1 MTVPE
6 ILPYFQ
12 LAGQISLVIG
22 AGFGGYQLLQ
32 VERGRREQTAL
43 QTVTS
48 FNTQEFR
55 DAFAKV
61 YTLPLGASA
70 EMVRESGPEMEAAAT
85 TVMMTFE
92 MMGVLVH
99 SRMVPIETVDQAIGG
114 FSRESWRRLENYT
127 KWKRNAVQSVRWGE
141 WYEWLVDRLSH
152 NPRRTTGAYD
162 AFRDWQPE
170 PYTSWLKHGFRF
182 RRS

>member
-1 MTVPE
+1 MAITDA
-6 ILPYFQ
+6 LPYFQ
-12 LAGQISLVIG
+12 LAGQLSLVVG
-22 AGFGGYQLLQ
+22 AAFAFYQLLQ
-32 VERGRREQTAL
+32 VERSRKDSAAL

-55 DAFAKV
+55 TAFAKV

-70 EMVRESGPEMEAAAT
+70 QQVRDAGRDMEDAAT

-114 FSRESWRRLENYT
+114 FLRESWRRLEPYVQ
-127 KWKRNAVQSVRWGE
+127 WKRAEVQSVRWGE
-141 WYEWLVDRLSH
+141 WYQWLYEHLAT
-152 NPRRTTGAYD
+152 NPRRQVGAYE
-162 AFRDWQPE
+162 AFREWKP
-170 PYTSWLKHGFRF
+170 
-182 RRS
+182 

>member
-1 MTVPE
+1 VITDY
-6 ILPYFQ
+6 LPYFQ

-22 AGFGGYQLLQ
+22 AVFAGYQLLQ
-32 VERGRREQTAL
+32 VERGRRQQTAL

-70 EMVRESGPEMEAAAT
+70 QQVREAGVEGAAT
-85 TVMMTFE
+85 TIMMTFE

-114 FSRESWRRLENYT
+114 FARESWRRLEHYVQ
-127 KWKRNAVQSVRWGE
+127 WKRKEVQSVRWGE
-141 WYEWLVDRLSH
+141 WYQWLFEHLAT
-152 NPRRTTGAYD
+152 NPRRQQGAYE
-162 AFRDWQPE
+162 AFREWKPE
-170 PYTSWLKHGFRF
+170 PLKVWL
-182 RRS
+182 RR

>member
-1 MTVPE
+1 MPVTDF
-6 ILPYFQ
+6 LPYFQ
-12 LAGQISLVIG
+12 LAGQASLVVG
-22 AGFGGYQLLQ
+22 ALFAGYQLLQ

-70 EMVRESGPEMEAAAT
+70 RQVQEAGLEEAAT

-99 SRMVPIETVDQAIGG
+99 SRMVPVETVDQAIGG
-114 FSRESWRRLENYT
+114 FARESWRRLEGYVQ
-127 KWKRNAVQSVRWGE
+127 WKREAVHSARWGE
-141 WYEWLVDRLSH
+141 WYQWLFEQLAR
-152 NPRRTTGAYD
+152 NPRRSMPAYE
-162 AFRDWQPE
+162 AFKAWKPE
-170 PYTSWLKHGFRF
+170 PYKVWL
-182 RRS
+182 RR

>member
-1 MTVPE
+1 VAVPD

-12 LAGQISLVIG
+12 LAGQVALVTG
-22 AGFGGYQLLQ
+22 ALFGGYSLLQ
-32 VERGRREQTAL
+32 VERGRKEQTAL

-61 YTLPLGASA
+61 YTLPPGATA
-70 EMVRESGPEMEAAAT
+70 QQVREAGPELEKAAT

-99 SRMVPIETVDQAIGG
+99 SRMVPLEIVDQAVGG
-114 FSRESWRRLENYT
+114 FARESWRRLEAYVL
-127 KWKRNAVQSVRWGE
+127 WKRQEVQSARWGE
-141 WYEWLVDRLSH
+141 WYQWLFEHLGA
-152 NPRRTTGAYD
+152 NKAQRTVGAYV
-162 AFRDWQPE
+162 AFKHWQPE
-170 PYTSWLKHGFRF
+170 SYKSWLKR
-182 RRS
+182 

>member
-1 MTVPE
+1 MA
-6 ILPYFQ
+6 IQDYLPFFQ
-12 LAGQISLVIG
+12 LAAQIGIVVG
-22 AGFGGYQLLQ
+22 TVFAGYQIIMA
-32 VERGRREQTAL
+32 ERGRREQAAV
-43 QTVTS
+43 QTVTA

-55 DAFAKV
+55 AAFAKV

-70 EMVRESGPEMEAAAT
+70 AQVREAGRDMEEAAM

-114 FSRESWRRLENYT
+114 FLRESWRRLEKYVV
-127 KWKRNAVQSVRWGE
+127 WKRGEVQSVRWGE
-141 WYEWLVDRLSH
+141 WYQWLFEHLAT
-152 NPRRTTGAYD
+152 NPRREKGAYE

-170 PYTSWLKHGFRF
+170 STSDWLSHRLL
-182 RRS
+182 RR

>member
-1 MTVPE
+1 VTVPE

-12 LAGQISLVIG
+12 LAGQISLVVG
-22 AGFGGYQLLQ
+22 AAFAFYQLLQ

-55 DAFAKV
+55 DAFGKV

-70 EMVRESGPEMEAAAT
+70 QQVKDAGLEEAAMA
-85 TVMMTFE
+85 VMMTFE

-114 FSRESWRRLENYT
+114 FARESWRRLEHYVQ
-127 KWKRNAVQSVRWGE
+127 WKRKEVQSLRWGE
-141 WYEWLVDRLSH
+141 WYQWLFEQLAQ
-152 NPRRTTGAYD
+152 NPRRTMPAYE
-162 AFRDWQPE
+162 AFKAWRPE
-170 PYTSWLKHGFRF
+170 PYKVWL
-182 RRS
+182 RR

>member
-1 MTVPE
+1 VAITDA
-6 ILPYFQ
+6 LPYFQ
-12 LAGQISLVIG
+12 LAGQLSLVVG
-22 AGFGGYQLLQ
+22 AAFAFYQLLQ
-32 VERGRREQTAL
+32 VERSRKDSAAL

-55 DAFAKV
+55 TAFAKV

-70 EMVRESGPEMEAAAT
+70 QQVRDAGRDMEDAAT

-114 FSRESWRRLENYT
+114 FLRESWRRLEPYVQ
-127 KWKRNAVQSVRWGE
+127 WKRAEVQSVRWGE
-141 WYEWLVDRLSH
+141 WYQWLYEHLAT
-152 NPRRTTGAYD
+152 NPRRQVGAYE
-162 AFRDWQPE
+162 AFREWKP
-170 PYTSWLKHGFRF
+170 
-182 RRS
+182 